1 MGNEQPSDQTL
12 IESAKGGDRKALEAL
27 LERYQGSIWRFGIK
41 MCRDPE
47 AAKEILQETL
57 IAATRTLAGFR
68 GGSAVS
74 TWLYTIAR
82 SFCIKRHR
90 RGKFEPESVESLD
103 DSPVMEARSVP
114 DAKLGPEDQVAGK
127 QVSAILEGAISQLAP
142 MYREVLLLR
151 DVEGLSAPEV
161 AEVLGL
167 SVEAVKSRLHRARI
181 AVREVVAPALGMA
194 VEPAHPGCPD
204 VVSLLSRHLEG
215 ELRPETCEE
224 MERHLKT
231 CPHCTSA
238 CDSLKKTLAL
248 CRTTP
253 AAVVPNDVQA
263 SVRAALAKVL
273 AGRLGV

>member
-1 MGNEQPSDQTL
+1 VSSTQPTDQIL
-12 IESAKGGDRKALEAL
+12 IDLAKAGDRKALEAL

-57 IAATRTLAGFR
+57 IAATRTLSGFR

-90 RGKFEPESVESLD
+90 RGKFDPEVIESID
-103 DSPVMEARSVP
+103 GSPVMEARAVP
-114 DAKLGPEDQVAGK
+114 DHKLGPEDQVAGQ
-127 QVSAILEGAISQLAP
+127 QVSQILEEAISQLAP

-161 AEVLGL
+161 GEVLGL
-167 SVEAVKSRLHRARI
+167 SVEAVKSRLHRARL
-181 AVREVVAPALGMA
+181 AVREKVAPALGVA
-194 VEPAHPGCPD
+194 VEPARPGCPD

-253 AAVVPNDVQA
+253 TTVVPKDVQE

-273 AGRLGV
+273 AGSS